1 MLFILILP
9 VPEISSLKPDQI
21 FIKTLKIVIFN
32 ERMIRRLKKIKDF
45 LRRRD
50 SLTINLLI
58 Y

>member
-50 SLTINLLI
+50 SLTSD
-58 Y
+58 